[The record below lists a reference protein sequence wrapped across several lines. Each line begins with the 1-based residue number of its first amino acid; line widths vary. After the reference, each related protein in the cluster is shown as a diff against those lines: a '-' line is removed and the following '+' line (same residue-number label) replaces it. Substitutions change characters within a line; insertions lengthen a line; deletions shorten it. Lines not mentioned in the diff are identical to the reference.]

1 MRTKYEASVRF
12 CDRQL
17 GRVLDLMDEL
27 DLWKDTM
34 LIVNTDHGFF
44 LSEHGYWGKG
54 GSPNYEELVH
64 TPLFIWDP
72 RSGRKA
78 YTAPRWCRP
87 LIWPPPCWITL
98 ASRSPPTC

>member
-1 MRTKYEASVRF
+1 
-12 CDRQL
+12 
-17 GRVLDLMDEL
+17 MDEL

-72 RSGRKA
+72 RSGRKGVHQPA
-78 YTAPRWCRP
+78 AG
-87 LIWPPPCWITL
+87 
-98 ASRSPPTC
+98 ANH